1 MVDLITSLFNSES
14 FIPHGHCFLWQPTL
28 VWLHVISDS
37 AIALAYYSIPI
48 TLFHFIQKRKDLPFD
63 WVFLLFAAFIT
74 ACGTSH
80 LMSIWTLWY
89 PTYWLSGGIKA
100 ITAIVSLSTA
110 IALFPLIPKALAFP
124 SRAALETANWAL
136 QQEIAERKRM
146 EVELL
151 HNRDLREAFFH
162 ESADALFL
170 VDPETLLTLD
180 CNHQAVRMFQAVD
193 KIELIGIEGQSLQ
206 RDQFS
211 PDELDAIVAE
221 MQSKGVWS
229 REIEYVTRQGNFFWG
244 NIAAKPITVAGQTV
258 NLVRV
263 KDITERKRI
272 EAEHEQAEQALKL
285 SEARYRA
292 IVEDQTELIARF
304 SPDSTM
310 LFANEAYCRYFGLR
324 PEEVIGQSYAPV
336 IFKPDQDTVTRL
348 VQSISADNPTV
359 VIENRV
365 VVRGEVRWT
374 QWVNRAFFDHQ
385 GCLQEVQAVGRDIT
399 ALKEVEAA
407 LRESNHRFTT
417 LTETAPVAIF
427 RYDAD
432 GNCSYVNDRWCEMTG
447 QPSKTGMGT
456 EWLQTLHPEDRD
468 RTINA
473 WSHWVESHQPGEFF
487 QNEARIVRP
496 DGSILWYYC
505 QVTPETN
512 ANGELIGYIGTLTDI
527 HDRKQAEAK
536 LQASL
541 REKEVLLKEIH
552 HRVKNNLQIVYS
564 LLRLQRRKLKDQ
576 LAANALLDSQS
587 RIEAIALIH
596 EKLYQSE
603 DLSRINLADYI
614 PSLITN
620 LVSTYNINRIQLD
633 LRIAIEPAL
642 LNIDKAIRCGLIIN
656 ELLSN
661 SLKYAF
667 PLSKQCDPCIYVNLT
682 KVKINANNFTYSLN
696 IGDNGAGLPHH
707 VDMSNLSTLGLQL
720 VQGFVQQ
727 LKGTLQAN
735 CQSGT
740 EFHILFPG
748 EDG

>member
-1 MVDLITSLFNSES
+1 MFDLITSLLSTGS
-14 FIPHGHCFLWQPTL
+14 FIPHGHCFLWKPPL
-28 VWLHVISDS
+28 VWLHVVSDS
-37 AIALAYYSIPI
+37 VIALAYYSIPI
-48 TLFHFIQKRKDLPFD
+48 TLFHFVQRRRDLPFN
-63 WVFLLFAAFIT
+63 WVFILFAAFIT

-80 LMSIWTLWY
+80 LMSVWTLWH

-100 ITAIVSLSTA
+100 VTAIVSLSTA
-110 IALFPLIPKALAFP
+110 IALFPLIPKALAIP
-124 SRAALETANWAL
+124 SWTELETANWLL
-136 QQEIAERKRM
+136 QQEVAERKRM

-151 HNRDLREAFFH
+151 HNRDLREAIFH

-170 VDPETLLTLD
+170 VDPKTLLTFD
-180 CNHQAVRMFQAVD
+180 CNRQAVKMFQAVD
-193 KIELIGIEGQSLQ
+193 KTDLIGIEGHTLQ
-206 RDQFS
+206 RYQFS
-211 PDELDAIVAE
+211 ADELDEIGAE

-244 NIAAKPITVAGQTV
+244 NIAVKPITVAGKTI

-263 KDITERKRI
+263 KDVTKRKRI

-310 LFANEAYCRYFGLR
+310 LFANAGYCRYFRLQ
-324 PEEVIGQSYAPV
+324 PEEVIGKSYAPV
-336 IFKPDQDTVTRL
+336 IFEQDQETVARL

-359 VIENRV
+359 LIENRV
-365 VVRGEVRWT
+365 VVSGEVRWT
-374 QWVNRAFFDHQ
+374 QWVNRAFFDRQ
-385 GCLQEVQAVGRDIT
+385 GCLQEVQVVGRDIT
-399 ALKEVEAA
+399 DLKQVEAA

-447 QPSKTGMGT
+447 RSSEMGMGT
-456 EWLQTLHPEDRD
+456 EWLQTLHPDDRD
-468 RTINA
+468 RTVNA
-473 WSHWVESHQPGEFF
+473 WSRWIDSHQPGEFF

-527 HDRKQAEAK
+527 HDRKQAEAQ

-541 REKEVLLKEIH
+541 REKEALLKEIH

-564 LLRLQRRKLKDQ
+564 LLRLQRRRLKDQ
-576 LAANALLDSQS
+576 LAANVLLESQS

-603 DLSRINLADYI
+603 DLSRINLAEYI

-620 LVSTYNINRIQLD
+620 LVSTYNFNRIQMD
-633 LRIAIEPAL
+633 LRIEIEPAF

-667 PLSKQCDPCIYVNLT
+667 SALKQCDPCIYVRFM
-682 KVKINANNFTYSLN
+682 KVEKSMFSL
-696 IGDNGAGLPHH
+696 IVGDNGTGIPCHIDFSHLE
-707 VDMSNLSTLGLQL
+707 TLGLQL

-735 CQSGT
+735 CQNGT
-740 EFHILFPG
+740 EFHILLPG

>member
-1 MVDLITSLFNSES
+1 MFDLITPLFNSGS

-28 VWLHVISDS
+28 IWLHVVSDS
-37 AIALAYYSIPI
+37 VIALAYYSIPI

-63 WVFLLFAAFIT
+63 WVFALFAVFIT

-80 LMSIWTLWY
+80 LMSVWTLWH
-89 PTYWLSGGIKA
+89 PIYWLSGGIKA
-100 ITAIVSLSTA
+100 ITALVSLSTA
-110 IALFPLIPKALAFP
+110 IALFPLMPKALAIP
-124 SRAALETANWAL
+124 SRVELEAANWAL

-146 EVELL
+146 ETELL
-151 HNRDLREAFFH
+151 HNRELREAIFH
-162 ESADALFL
+162 ESADSLFL
-170 VDPETLLTLD
+170 VNPETLLTLD
-180 CNHQAVRMFQAVD
+180 CNRQAVKMFQAVD
-193 KIELIGIEGQSLQ
+193 KTDLIGIEGQSLQ
-206 RDQFS
+206 RHQFS
-211 PDELDAIVAE
+211 ADELDAIVAE
-221 MQSKGVWS
+221 MQSKGVW
-229 REIEYVTRQGNFFWG
+229 RRDIEYVTRQGNFFWG
-244 NIAAKPITVAGQTV
+244 SIAAKPITVAGRTI

-263 KDITERKRI
+263 KDITERKQI

-292 IVEDQTELIARF
+292 IVEDQTELIVRF
-304 SPDSTM
+304 LPDSTI
-310 LFANEAYCRYFGLR
+310 LFANEAYCRYFGLQAN
-324 PEEVIGQSYAPV
+324 ETIGKSYAPL
-336 IFKPDQDTVTRL
+336 IFEQDQETVAQL
-348 VQSISADNPTV
+348 VQSIGVDNPTV

-365 VVRGEVRWT
+365 VIGEGIRWT
-374 QWVNRAFFDHQ
+374 QWVNRAFFDRQ
-385 GCLQEVQAVGRDIT
+385 GDLHEVQAVGRDIT
-399 ALKEVEAA
+399 ALKQVEAA
-407 LRESNHRFTT
+407 LRESNRRFAT
-417 LTETAPVAIF
+417 LAEAAPVAIF

-447 QPSKTGMGT
+447 RPLEMGMGT

-473 WSHWVESHQPGEFF
+473 WSRWVESHQPGEFF

-496 DGSILWYYC
+496 DGTILWYYC

-512 ANGELIGYIGTLTDI
+512 SNGELIGYIGTLTDI
-527 HDRKQAEAK
+527 HDRKQAEAQ

-576 LAANALLDSQS
+576 LAANALLESQS

-603 DLSRINLADYI
+603 DLSRINLAEYI

-620 LVSTYNINRIQLD
+620 LVSTFNVDRIQID
-633 LRIAIEPAL
+633 LRIEIEPAL
-642 LNIDKAIRCGLIIN
+642 VNIDKAIRCGLIIN

-667 PLSKQCDPCIYVNLT
+667 SASTLCNPCIYVKFT
-682 KVKINANNFTYSLN
+682 KVEKSTFSL
-696 IGDNGAGLPHH
+696 IVGDNGVGIPHH
-707 VDMSNLSTLGLQL
+707 VDLLHLETLGLQL

-748 EDG
+748 EEV

>member
-1 MVDLITSLFNSES
+1 MFDLITPLFNSGS

-28 VWLHVISDS
+28 VWLHVVSDS
-37 AIALAYYSIPI
+37 VIALAYYSIPV

-63 WVFLLFAAFIT
+63 WVFILFAAFIT

-80 LMSIWTLWY
+80 LMSIWTLWH

-110 IALFPLIPKALAFP
+110 IALFPLIPKALAIP
-124 SRAALETANWAL
+124 SRAELETANRAL
-136 QQEIAERKRM
+136 QQEIAER
-146 EVELL
+146 EQIEAELL
-151 HNRDLREAFFH
+151 RSRDLREAIFH

-170 VDPETLLTLD
+170 VDSETLLTLD
-180 CNHQAVRMFQAVD
+180 CNRQAVKMFQAID
-193 KIELIGIEGQSLQ
+193 QMDLIGIEGQSLQ
-206 RDQFS
+206 REQFS
-211 PDELDAIVAE
+211 ADELDAIVAE
-221 MQSKGVWS
+221 MQSKGVWR
-229 REIEYVTRQGNFFWG
+229 REIEYVTCQGNFFWG

-258 NLVRV
+258 NLVQV

-272 EAEHEQAEQALKL
+272 EAEREQAEQALKL
-285 SEARYRA
+285 SETRYRA

-310 LFANEAYCRYFGLR
+310 LFVNEAYCRYFGLQ
-324 PEEVIGQSYAPV
+324 PEEVLSKTYAPV
-336 IFKPDQDTVTRL
+336 IFEQDQEMVARL
-348 VQSISADNPTV
+348 VQSISANNPTV

-365 VVRGEVRWT
+365 VVGGEVRWT
-374 QWVNRAFFDHQ
+374 QWVNRAFFDSQ
-385 GCLQEVQAVGRDIT
+385 GCLHEVQAVGRDIT
-399 ALKEVEAA
+399 ALKQVEDA
-407 LRESNHRFTT
+407 LRESNHRFAT
-417 LTETAPVAIF
+417 LAETAPVAIF

-432 GNCSYVNDRWCEMTG
+432 GNCIYVNDRWCEMTG
-447 QPSKTGMGT
+447 RPVEMGMGT
-456 EWLQTLHPEDRD
+456 EWLQTIHPEDLD
-468 RTINA
+468 RTIDA
-473 WSHWVESHQPGEFF
+473 WLHWVESHQPEEFF

-496 DGSILWYYC
+496 DGTILWYYC
-505 QVTPETN
+505 QVTSEKN
-512 ANGELIGYIGTLTDI
+512 SNGELIGYIGTLTDI
-527 HDRKQAEAK
+527 HDRKQAEAQ

-541 REKEVLLKEIH
+541 REKEALLKEIH

-576 LAANALLDSQS
+576 IAANALLESQN

-603 DLSRINLADYI
+603 DLSRINLAEYV

-620 LVSTYNINRIQLD
+620 LLSTYNVERIQID
-633 LRIAIEPAL
+633 LKIEIEPAF
-642 LNIDKAIRCGLIIN
+642 LNIDKAICCGLIIN

-667 PLSKQCDPCIYVNLT
+667 SESEKCNSCIYVNFT
-682 KVKINANNFTYSLN
+682 KVETSTFSL
-696 IGDNGAGLPHH
+696 IYGDNGIGIPGHI
-707 VDMSNLSTLGLQL
+707 NLLRLETLGLQL

-727 LKGTLQAN
+727 LKGTLQVN

-748 EDG
+748 ENV